1 MIRRDFWGRC
11 RSYGRPGAALV
22 LGALWW
28 WAALRMLGQP
38 GRGGSVEAFVV
49 AGGWG
54 LSLLPVHCVPWTR
67 RRPRRVAHA
76 VRTATAVLLTRRRSE
91 PPAP

>member
-11 RSYGRPGAALV
+11 RSRGRLGTALV
-22 LGALWW
+22 LGGLWW
-28 WAALRMLGQP
+28 WAALRALGQP
-38 GRGGSVEAFVV
+38 GRGGPVEVFVV

-67 RRPRRVAHA
+67 RPRRVSRV
-76 VRTATAVLLTRRRSE
+76 VRAAAGSLMARRRSG
-91 PPAP
+91 PPMP

>member
-11 RSYGRPGAALV
+11 RSRGRLGTALV
-22 LGALWW
+22 LGGLWW
-28 WAALRMLGQP
+28 WAALRAFGQP
-38 GRGGSVEAFVV
+38 GRGGPVEVLVV

-67 RRPRRVAHA
+67 RRPRRVSRV
-76 VRTATAVLLTRRRSE
+76 VRSAAETLMARRRSE
-91 PPAP
+91 PPVS